1 MQKKRRKLEGMRV
14 GVGSR
19 AYKNGKDDYEG
30 RLGTIYT
37 CDCCGIYRV
46 QFDGI
51 ANNEKL
57 VSFKRSRISIFRPSP
72 PSLNK

>member
-1 MQKKRRKLEGMRV
+1 MKKAEKRRLDGMRV
-14 GVGSR
+14 GVGER
-19 AYKNGKDDYEG
+19 AYKGGKDDYSG
-30 RLGTIYT
+30 KFGTIYT

-57 VSFKRSRISIFRPSP
+57 VNFKRGRISIFIPSP
-72 PSLNK
+72 SHL